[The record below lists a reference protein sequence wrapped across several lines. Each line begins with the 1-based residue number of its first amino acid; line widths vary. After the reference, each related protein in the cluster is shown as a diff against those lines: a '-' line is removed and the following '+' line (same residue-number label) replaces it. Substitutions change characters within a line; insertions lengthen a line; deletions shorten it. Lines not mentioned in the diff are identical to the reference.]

1 MKRLSDLLK
10 MNPGFLIEAHGNGH
24 SMYFAS
30 CGNKRKKIKIPHAF
44 FEYAKNAN
52 HFPVV
57 NRQLNLVK

>member
-30 CGNKRKKIKIPHAF
+30 CGNKRKKIKIPHAL
-44 FEYAKNAN
+44 FEYAKNE
-52 HFPVV
+52 
-57 NRQLNLVK
+57 LNNLSIRMEYLSV